1 MPHEDFDMPERLTF
15 NLDTLGL
22 MASTAA
28 EIVFKIESGLPRVPW
43 LSNSGQQEA
52 FRKIVS
58 TISDAVEKL
67 DADEDAKYAIIF
79 WALTVLYANK
89 TSFRLAVAS
98 VKNWGG
104 VAVSPAVSLFLHWI
118 GSNSHPNEVLIPI
131 IEARRLGNAYHKS

>member
-1 MPHEDFDMPERLTF
+1 MPERLTF

-28 EIVFKIESGLPRVPW
+28 EIVFKIESSLPRVPW
-43 LSNSGQQEA
+43 LSNSGQKEA
-52 FRKIVS
+52 FRKIVG

-67 DADEDAKYAIIF
+67 DADEDAKYAVTF
-79 WALTVLYANK
+79 WALTVLYANSK
-89 TSFRLAVAS
+89 NFRLAVVS

-118 GSNSHPNEVLIPI
+118 GSNSHPNEVLIPVI
-131 IEARRLGNAYHKS
+131 AARRLGDTHNKS